1 MAQLSSQFASISP
14 GMDTEQAQSGLV
26 SIMKAWGLDENQ
38 VKSEIIDP
46 INTLGNRF
54 AESNADIV
62 EGMKRSAAALAAVGT
77 DYRDAYALFTGAQEI
92 LQNSEVAGRALRS
105 ISLRIRGY
113 SESSEDGLLETDEE
127 LKNITGDLIDLTKTA
142 EHSQGVSIFKEGS
155 TTEFKSLV
163 EYFGEISEIWDEM
176 SEKQQN
182 DYLQKAFAKTQAQA
196 GAAIIQNYDAV
207 KDSLIAME
215 DASGSADREMG
226 IIQESITYKL
236 NALKE
241 TWVGTAQAM
250 IDRDDFGTII
260 DGLTKLSEAIGFVI
274 DKVGLLGTMGIGA
287 GLFAGFKNIGR
298 PKMFGL
304 YKYADINMCSLGY

>member
-1 MAQLSSQFASISP
+1 MAELSSQFASISP
-14 GMDTEQAQSGLV
+14 GMDTEQSQEGLV
-26 SIMKAWGLDENQ
+26 SIMKAWDVDVSD
-38 VKSEIIDP
+38 VKSEIMDN
-46 INTLGNRF
+46 INTLGNNF
-54 AESNADIV
+54 AETNNDIV

-196 GAAIIQNYDAV
+196 GAAIIQNYDAI
-207 KDSLIAME
+207 KDSLVAME
-215 DASGSADREMG
+215 NSAGSADREMG
-226 IIQESITYKL
+226 IIQESIDYKL
-236 NALKE
+236 NALKQ
-241 TWVGTAQAM
+241 TWVGTAQA
-250 IDRDDFGTII
+250 ILDRRDFGTVI
-260 DGLTKLSEAIGFVI
+260 DGLTKLSEAIGWVI
-274 DKVGLLGTMGIGA
+274 DKFGVLGTTAIVGGGILG
-287 GLFAGFKNIGR
+287 GKNLGKTYEYTVFKLNC
-298 PKMFGL
+298 FEYAL
-304 YKYADINMCSLGY
+304 YA

>member
-1 MAQLSSQFASISP
+1 M
-14 GMDTEQAQSGLV
+14 
-26 SIMKAWGLDENQ
+26 
-38 VKSEIIDP
+38 DP

-142 EHSQGVSIFKEGS
+142 KHSQGVSIFKEGS

-196 GAAIIQNYDAV
+196 GAAIIQNYDAI
-207 KDSLIAME
+207 KDSLVAME
-215 DASGSADREMG
+215 NSAGSADRETG
-226 IIQESITYKL
+226 HSCAEC
-236 NALKE
+236 E
-241 TWVGTAQAM
+241 
-250 IDRDDFGTII
+250 R
-260 DGLTKLSEAIGFVI
+260 
-274 DKVGLLGTMGIGA
+274 
-287 GLFAGFKNIGR
+287 
-298 PKMFGL
+298 
-304 YKYADINMCSLGY
+304 